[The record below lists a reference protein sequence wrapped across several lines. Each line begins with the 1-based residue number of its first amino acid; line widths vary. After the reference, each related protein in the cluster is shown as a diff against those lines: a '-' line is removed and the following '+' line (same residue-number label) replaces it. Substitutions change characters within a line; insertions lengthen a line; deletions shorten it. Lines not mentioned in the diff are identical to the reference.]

1 MELPFEK
8 TVCRFWKQ
16 KLYTM
21 RSVEQTQ
28 EVKLP
33 DSMADVGRIVSS
45 WAQVILR
52 SKDWRG
58 SGVGLS
64 GGVMV
69 WVLYAPEGDGP
80 MQRLESWIPWK
91 CHVDFPDKS
100 DTPDGVIRVE
110 AMVTGV
116 DARSLSSRK
125 LMLRC
130 SLGLLVEA
138 MVPDSVELYAPG
150 TLPEDVQTLNR
161 NYPLR
166 LTREMGE
173 KSFRMEEHLE
183 LPAGLPKV
191 SGLIYYR
198 LEPEVVDQK
207 VMGGKGVFRGVGNLH
222 LLYFDPDNRLC
233 TADFE
238 VPFAQYMELEGEY
251 EDDAQTQCLLALTSL
266 ELESQEDGLELK
278 CGLIGQ
284 YMVTAE
290 TVVAML
296 EDAYSPSRT
305 VELQY
310 ATVELPAWLDQ
321 RQETLDFSQTIPG
334 DDAMLADQ
342 AFLGSPPGVSRR
354 SDGAAVEVEGTFQ
367 AVLQSPDGT
376 CTGKTAHETQTYP
389 VSTGCDTVCY
399 ARPKGRTGLRKEGI
413 QWRMDTQV
421 LLSIYSLCAQP
432 MEMVTGMKL
441 GALQPPDP
449 ERPSVIIRAKG
460 KGSTLWDIAK
470 ENGSTV
476 SSIQRMNHLE
486 KEPEDDRLL
495 LIPVL

>member
-21 RSVEQTQ
+21 RALEQTQ

-33 DSMADVGRIVSS
+33 DSMPDVGKIISS

-69 WVLYAPEGDGP
+69 WVLYAPEGEGP
-80 MQRLESWIPWK
+80 LQKIESWIPWK

-100 DTPDGVIRVE
+100 DTPDGIIRVE
-110 AMVTGV
+110 TMVTGV

-125 LMLRC
+125 LMLR
-130 SLGLLVEA
+130 STLGLLVEA
-138 MVPDSVELYAPG
+138 QVPDSVELYSPG
-150 TLPEDVQTLNR
+150 ELPEDVQMLSK

-166 LTREMGE
+166 LTRELGE
-173 KSFRMEEHLE
+173 KSFRMEERLE
-183 LPAGLPKV
+183 LPGGLPKV
-191 SGLIYYR
+191 SSVVYYR
-198 LEPEVVDQK
+198 MEPEVVDQK
-207 VMGGKGVFRGVGNLH
+207 VMGAKAVFRGVGNLH

-238 VPFAQYMELEGEY
+238 VPFAQYVELEGQY
-251 EDDAQTQCLLALTSL
+251 EDDARTQCLMAITSL
-266 ELESQEDGLELK
+266 ELEADDEGLELK

-290 TVVAML
+290 AVVALM
-296 EDAYSPSRT
+296 EDAYSPSRS
-305 VELQY
+305 VELQR
-310 ATVELPAWLDQ
+310 ASVELPAWLDQ
-321 RQETLDFSQTIPG
+321 RQEAVDFSQTVTAEDG
-334 DDAMLADQ
+334 MMVDQ
-342 AFLGSPPGVSRR
+342 IFLPSPPTVSRR
-354 SDGAAVEVEGTFQ
+354 SDNATVELEGTFQ
-367 AVLQSPDGT
+367 AVLQKPDGT
-376 CTGKTAHETQTYP
+376 CTGKTLHETQTCP
-389 VSTGCDTVCY
+389 VSTGCDTICY
-399 ARPKGRTGLRKEGI
+399 VRPKGKTNIRKEGI

-421 LLSIYSLCAQP
+421 LLSIYSLCSQP
-432 MEMVTGMKL
+432 MEMVTGMEL
-441 GALQPPDP
+441 GPLQPQDP

-460 KGSTLWDIAK
+460 KGNTLWDIAK

-476 SSIQRMNHLE
+476 SSIQRLNHLE
-486 KEPEDDRLL
+486 QEPEDDRLL
-495 LIPVL
+495 LIPIS